1 MLDMPERVCH
11 RRQYRAAAGVQTLF
25 SLLVH
30 FTVAHGLQEHLPVM
44 PIERLR
50 VSQSEMTESPNVDE
64 RKIGQ
69 GKCINGNEHTHFT
82 PAVTSRPQPLLL
94 TLQKKKP
101 QTLCILF
108 FVFSPSCIFQAEDSC
123 FCFWRRS
130 PCRFES
136 VSSSS
141 LVVLSSRVMCS
152 T

>member
-1 MLDMPERVCH
+1 
-11 RRQYRAAAGVQTLF
+11 
-25 SLLVH
+25 
-30 FTVAHGLQEHLPVM
+30 
-44 PIERLR
+44 
-50 VSQSEMTESPNVDE
+50 MTESPNTDDRSAALVPVPGTTTEQSVLICELLPCSMLRVITEAKSCKASVELEMDT
-64 RKIGQ
+64 R
-69 GKCINGNEHTHFT
+69 TSLLL
-82 PAVTSRPQPLLL
+82 TSRPQPLLL
-94 TLQKKKP
+94 TLQKKKKKKKP

-108 FVFSPSCIFQAEDSC
+108 FVFSPSCIFQAEDNC